1 MSKAPSATSQIM
13 DRLPSDFWQH
23 VQNTPFSYDLFQL
36 LRRIDAQAGSS
47 FRLGKAPNPR
57 FEPIRMGQEP
67 SLSFAPSTLAKAVRR
82 ESDGINEVLIYNF
95 GLFGPNGPLPLHLTE
110 YIRERVYQNQ
120 DNTILAFTNLFHHR
134 LILLFY
140 RAWANAQPTVSLD
153 RLDDHKISRFIA
165 SFTSLG
171 FNNLQKRDSLS
182 DHAKNFLAG
191 HLVRQSRNAEG
202 LVKIIT
208 HYFSVPTKL
217 IENVPCWIE
226 IATNERARLGSSNTV
241 PQLGIST
248 FIGQYMRNI
257 QHKFRIV
264 LGPMSLKDYVDFL
277 PGKPLSQQLKD
288 WVRQYINYE
297 FEWDVQLLLKSEEI
311 QPYQLGANLT
321 LGYTSWLGYR
331 QSDSPGN
338 DLILNLETT

>member
-1 MSKAPSATSQIM
+1 MSNEQPSASYVTN
-13 DRLPSDFWQH
+13 RLPADFWTKLH
-23 VQNTPFSYDLFQL
+23 HIPYSYDLYQL

-57 FEPIRMGQEP
+57 FEPLRMGQEP
-67 SLSFAPSTLAKAVRR
+67 SLSFAPSTIAKAKQR
-82 ESDGINEVLIYNF
+82 EGDGINEVLIYSF

-153 RLDDHKISRFIA
+153 RPDDHKFSRFVA
-165 SFTSLG
+165 SFASLG
-171 FNNLQKRDSLS
+171 FKNLQKRDSLS
-182 DHAKNFLAG
+182 DHAKNYLAG

-202 LVKIIT
+202 LAKIIS
-208 HYFSVPTKL
+208 HYFSVPAKIL
-217 IENVPCWIE
+217 ENIPHWIE
-226 IATNERARLGSSNTV
+226 ISNDERARLGSGEDIPT
-241 PQLGIST
+241 LGIST
-248 FIGQYMRNI
+248 FIGRYMWDI

-264 LGPMSLKDYVDFL
+264 LGPMSLENYLSFL
-277 PGKPLSQQLKD
+277 PGCKARQQLKD

-297 FEWDVQLLLKSEEI
+297 FEWDAQLLLKSEDI
-311 QPYQLGANLT
+311 HPYQLGSNLS

-331 QSDSPGN
+331 LDDSPGD
-338 DLILNLETT
+338 DLILDHRV